1 MKPWEK
7 RLSDLAH
14 LLKNCHTNYLDP
26 DLFRMNTNQFLQTA
40 RTITFIIQKNKDTI
54 PNYENWYNETVIQPW
69 GSDEVMRWAKEA
81 RNKVEKEGDLDL
93 YSSLKLTLV
102 FSYLTEEDA
111 EIQCSKAELLNAGIK
126 KLIRFAQK
134 KLPSGV
140 SHAAAIKIER
150 RWVTAPLPKW
160 ELLQALA
167 YVYSR
172 NYKCCESLAK
182 QFNDKIDKKIPNS
195 HFFSS
200 IQNETRQVRYMKLN
214 DLNLHSTKSE
224 TITIDPQLKP
234 PAVFTEQFL
243 STHANRQWPSNINEI
258 HKYYEEMAILTFNHF
273 GNHVPML
280 FLFDKSWH
288 PIDMVSTQFRD
299 QADKFIFWRNIADR
313 ITMLRASGL
322 VWISESWIRSIDK
335 SGASAIKNM
344 PIKGERLHVMAID
357 EAGHRC
363 QSGWKILRDPEGKP
377 TLQSITDTNEVENGM
392 IPYYL
397 VPALRAMGVDDIE
410 FISRKNAG

>member
-14 LLKNCHTNYLDP
+14 LLKNCHTTYLDP

-54 PNYENWYNETVIQPW
+54 PNYENWYDKTVIQPW

-150 RWVTAPLPKW
+150 R
-160 ELLQALA
+160 
-167 YVYSR
+167 
-172 NYKCCESLAK
+172 
-182 QFNDKIDKKIPNS
+182 
-195 HFFSS
+195 
-200 IQNETRQVRYMKLN
+200 
-214 DLNLHSTKSE
+214 
-224 TITIDPQLKP
+224 
-234 PAVFTEQFL
+234 
-243 STHANRQWPSNINEI
+243 
-258 HKYYEEMAILTFNHF
+258 
-273 GNHVPML
+273 
-280 FLFDKSWH
+280 
-288 PIDMVSTQFRD
+288 
-299 QADKFIFWRNIADR
+299 
-313 ITMLRASGL
+313 
-322 VWISESWIRSIDK
+322 
-335 SGASAIKNM
+335 
-344 PIKGERLHVMAID
+344 
-357 EAGHRC
+357 
-363 QSGWKILRDPEGKP
+363 
-377 TLQSITDTNEVENGM
+377 
-392 IPYYL
+392 
-397 VPALRAMGVDDIE
+397 
-410 FISRKNAG
+410 